1 MRVNG
6 ETSGC
11 NSRKNPLRKARPP
24 KTRGQF
30 KVAVKQNKSNGGAWG
45 IIRVKSVSEDILANA
60 FYWGN
65 TGCKNLHN
73 ELFDVFGG
81 DYLER
86 CIRVGSVETFRT
98 FHVGLTFVP
107 FELKRT

>member
-1 MRVNG
+1 MPCGLRLKMRVNG

-30 KVAVKQNKSNGGAWG
+30 KVAVKQNESNGG
-45 IIRVKSVSEDILANA
+45 A

-65 TGCKNLHN
+65 TGCKK
-73 ELFDVFGG
+73 
-81 DYLER
+81 
-86 CIRVGSVETFRT
+86 
-98 FHVGLTFVP
+98 LT
-107 FELKRT
+107 